1 MAGSELVTVARVD
14 AVPPGTAKTVH
25 AGDETIAL
33 VNIDGS
39 FYATQGTCLHLHGPL
54 GEGRIDGHFLRCPW
68 HGWTY
73 DVRTGKNDFDLA
85 IQLHTYEVTVED
97 GDVKVEL
104 HTEPG

>member
-14 AVPPGTAKTVH
+14 EVPPGTAKAVQ
-25 AGDETIAL
+25 AGDEVIAL
-33 VNIDGS
+33 MNVGGS

-73 DVRTGKNDFDLA
+73 DVRTGKNDFDLS
-85 IQLHTYEVTVED
+85 IQLQTYEVTVED
-97 GDVKVEL
+97 GDVKVKL
-104 HTEPG
+104 HAEPG